1 MQTGRGF
8 DSHQLH
14 NQMNSPIA
22 KWWEII
28 EGTEKVLCTLCPR
41 YCKIGDGQRGFCFIR
56 KNIDGTLYQ
65 EGYGKVIGL
74 AVDPIEKKPLNHFL
88 PSSTILSFGTAGCN
102 LGCKFCQ
109 NWHMSKVKDD
119 NKISQ
124 YVTPE
129 QIVKV
134 ANDNGCKSIAYTYN
148 EPIIF
153 GEFIIEVS
161 KLARQSGLKNVMV
174 TNGYITKEAREEVF
188 QYIDAANVDLKAF
201 TETFYHNLTYSH
213 LEDVLDTIKWLYNE
227 TDVWIELTNLIIP
240 THNDNRYE
248 IIDMINWILENCSDK
263 LPLHFTA
270 FHPDFKMK
278 DLPSTPQDTLNRAR
292 EIAMD
297 MGMKYVYTGN
307 VSDSKSQT
315 TYCPQCKSS
324 MISRIWHSVIPFWK
338 PTCDCG
344 YKLEGVFK

>member
-1 MQTGRGF
+1 MR
-8 DSHQLH
+8 
-14 NQMNSPIA
+14 SPIA
-22 KWWEII
+22 KWWESVKD
-28 EGTEKVLCTLCPR
+28 TDKVLCTLCPR

-161 KLARQSGLKNVMV
+161 KLARHSGLKNVMV

-213 LEDVLDTIKWLYNE
+213 
-227 TDVWIELTNLIIP
+227 
-240 THNDNRYE
+240 
-248 IIDMINWILENCSDK
+248 
-263 LPLHFTA
+263 
-270 FHPDFKMK
+270 
-278 DLPSTPQDTLNRAR
+278 
-292 EIAMD
+292 
-297 MGMKYVYTGN
+297 
-307 VSDSKSQT
+307 
-315 TYCPQCKSS
+315 
-324 MISRIWHSVIPFWK
+324 
-338 PTCDCG
+338 
-344 YKLEGVFK
+344 